1 MPHTVLSLSN
11 TTRTTQHRKSIGQHQ
26 QYLLHNKFKSI
37 RLAGVRTTRPK
48 ITRHNYRC
56 LAAYTPVKGC
66 FKPGPTM
73 TALTLLQLAALSQQS
88 SLLPSAQKQAA
99 NPSESPGL
107 HLLCKPSAEP
117 SRNSHIK
124 SYRTLSKVPSPPL
137 IQTHQPYTSPIDE
150 ILPAESKTTN
160 KPWSLFPVA
169 EALSLPA
176 NSDKGLPSTNDQRD
190 FEMGKILAELSYLI
204 SISDSTNLLHLFD
217 LLERIDVLL
226 ELYQDHKTQ
235 SYFPPGLESA
245 ALHGE
250 TPLQRGAREWA
261 TKKGCTPLD
270 FFPTDG
276 TTKHKVGFVLQKIGR
291 FIKSP
296 SKEIIANT
304 AVLTATLSGSPC
316 LPKAATPGINKASI
330 ASDFIL
336 ASSVGLGKYAASVVI
351 GSALEETGHSLM
363 VGRVDKNHL
372 LQSTKETLT
381 SLATLAAFHAAG
393 KGLSKAI
400 NKLYRSP
407 YYTSVTKYLADNT
420 AKILEI
426 IGRQAEGVLP
436 AEALEQLT
444 KIVGMSTEHLTDQKV
459 LVRKYNRNFGSM
471 ARTTYERSTDAPT
484 LKTRVYY
491 GEIPHALIQDVDGQT
506 IVVELGISSP
516 ENPSA
521 KLSSPKIT
529 VNGEHIQLNS
539 IRFENEDKG
548 FIGISAGDQEHRVL
562 FDHIT
567 GEWKPIEISQRE
579 INNAA
584 MLSPR
589 GDNNFMPLKILATD
603 KQSFAALLHEHPNLH
618 NKENQLIRANEIPAD
633 IPVFLGVYKD
643 NIIPYIAYAGFE
655 LPITRVVIG
664 DINQIRVL
672 DPVKKQPTEYI
683 VRFTNYGKKV
693 NIDSDISLA
702 GCNRLKRSINSRVG
716 CDFTVGDVGND
727 LTQPHVLNK
736 IFSIEGIFTDGKRSL
751 SFNQIHAENIHFI
764 YFDINTGLIYIHPYN
779 SEPSLTKAYKIIP
792 IGNDKIRLQD
802 ALSDDESTTFTPEQT
817 NSLKVNLGLKET
829 DLYPITKDD
838 YNFKIPNRVN
848 MFWVGPNPFPHIEQL
863 KASLKNTA
871 SKNTK
876 FHIFFDSHDANYD
889 KVKSEILALDGKERI
904 EIHDIRTDPL
914 MKNLVDNRAYEAAK
928 TNGYPAFLSDIARY
942 TIQGTN
948 GVGGVYIDSK
958 HTVVTMSDELGYI
971 DESGLLGASNLC
983 KSSSSINKYIFNND
997 VIVTSNLGS
1006 EFLLGL
1012 AEKGL
1017 KVLSDTV
1024 EEITN
1029 HIPNKFGSSD
1039 LTKYLVKEFGVSGFS
1054 NEIQKVSPLARYAQ
1068 IRLIHEGRFMDVD
1081 WDNAAFQFTT
1091 NQDELGVNVKIGE
1104 YAQSWRHRRK

>member
-1 MPHTVLSLSN
+1 MPYTVPPRSHT
-11 TTRTTQHRKSIGQHQ
+11 TPAMQHRISTGQHQ
-26 QYLLHNKFKSI
+26 RYFFGTQIKSI
-37 RLAGVRTTRPK
+37 RRAGFRTKRPP
-48 ITRHNYRC
+48 ISSRNYKN
-56 LAAYTPVKGC
+56 LAAHKHFEGC
-66 FKPGPTM
+66 FKPGLEM
-73 TALTLLQLAALSQQS
+73 TVLTLLQLATLSQHN
-88 SLLPSAQKQAA
+88 SLLPSAQKR
-99 NPSESPGL
+99 SESSA
-107 HLLCKPSAEP
+107 LCIPPVKPNRDILP
-117 SRNSHIK
+117 
-124 SYRTLSKVPSPPL
+124 YRTPSTVPSLPL
-137 IQTHQPYTSPIDE
+137 IQTHQ
-150 ILPAESKTTN
+150 LPPSESKTGR
-160 KPWSLFPVA
+160 KPWSLLPVA
-169 EALSLPA
+169 EASPLPA
-176 NSDKGLPSTNDQRD
+176 NSNKGLPSTNDQRD
-190 FEMGKILAELSYLI
+190 FEMGEVLAELSHLI
-204 SISDSTNLLHLFD
+204 SINDSTNLLHIFD

-226 ELYQDHKTQ
+226 ELYPDHQTR

-261 TKKGCTPLD
+261 TKKGCIPLD

-276 TTKHKVGFVLQKIGR
+276 TTKHKVGFVLQKIAR

-351 GSALEETGHSLM
+351 ASALEETGHSLM

-420 AKILEI
+420 AKFLEI
-426 IGRQAEGVLP
+426 IGRQAEGVLS
-436 AEALEQLT
+436 AEALEQLNKIT

-529 VNGEHIQLNS
+529 VNGEHIRLNS
-539 IRFENEDKG
+539 IRFENVDKG

-603 KQSFAALLHEHPNLH
+603 KQSFAALLHEHPNSH
-618 NKENQLIRANEIPAD
+618 NKEDQLIRANEIPAD
-633 IPVFLGVYKD
+633 IPVFLGIYKD

-672 DPVKKQPTEYI
+672 DPVKNQPTEYI

-702 GCNRLKRSINSRVG
+702 GCNRLKRSINSRVD

-764 YFDINTGLIYIHPYN
+764 YFDINTGLIYTHPYN

-792 IGNDKIRLQD
+792 IDNDKIRLQD

-889 KVKSEILALDGKERI
+889 KIKSEILALDGKERI

-928 TNGYPAFLSDIARY
+928 INGYPAFLSDIARY

-1054 NEIQKVSPLARYAQ
+1054 NEIQKVSPLARYAR
-1068 IRLIHEGRFMDVD
+1068 IRFIHEGRFMDVD

-1091 NQDELGVNVKIGE
+1091 NQDELEANVKIGE
-1104 YAQSWRHRRK
+1104 YAQSWRHRKK